1 MNFIQYILN
10 NQGQVLNL
18 LMEHIWLTVISVGL
32 AVLIGVPIGIL
43 ISYIKALNKPIL
55 GVANVMQAIPS
66 MALLGFMIP
75 FLGIG
80 TTPAVTAV
88 VLYSLLPI
96 IKNTFIG
103 IDNINPQTIEAARG
117 IGLTKFQILTKIQ
130 IPLALPV
137 IMAGIRISA
146 VTAVGFMTI
155 AAFIGA
161 GGLGFLV
168 FSGIRLIDNA
178 QILAGAIPACILAL
192 TVDFLAA
199 TIEKMVTPISLQKN
213 VKSRNRKSQKI
224 ILGIFALI
232 VAFLLGFTS
241 AKSFGKGGGNKT
253 ITVGSKDFTEQLIV
267 GHLMSD
273 IIEGNTDIKVN
284 RKMSLGGGQIC
295 FSAIQK
301 EEIDLYMEYSGTAY
315 TNYFNYPAT
324 NDLEKISKT
333 LKQDFKEKYDIDTFK
348 EMTFNNTYTLSV
360 TPETAK
366 KYNLKTISDLVKV
379 APKLK
384 SGTSFEFINR
394 EDGLVGL
401 EKIYGLRMKEK
412 VAIDGSPKYIA
423 LLNKDVDVIDA
434 FSTDG
439 LLKKFDLKTLEDD
452 KKFFPPYN
460 GIPLIRGEVLK
471 KYPEIQPLIEKLGEV
486 LTNEEM
492 MELNYKV
499 DEEGKQPEEVSKEF
513 LLEKGLIK

>member
-10 NQGQVLNL
+10 NQEQVLNL
-18 LMEHIWLTVISVGL
+18 LMEHIWLTVISVGM

-43 ISYIKALNKPIL
+43 ISYIKSLNKPVL
-55 GVANVMQAIPS
+55 GLANIMQAIPS

-96 IKNTFIG
+96 IKNTYIG
-103 IDNINPQTIEAARG
+103 IDNINPQTLEAARG

-199 TIEKMVTPISLQKN
+199 TVEKMVTPVSLQKDFKN
-213 VKSRNRKSQKI
+213 TNKKNQKI

-232 VAFLLGFTS
+232 VAFLLGFTT
-241 AKSFGKGGGNKT
+241 AKSVGKASNKT
-253 ITVGSKDFTEQLIV
+253 ITIGSKDFTEQLIV
-267 GHLMSD
+267 GHLMAD

-284 RKMSLGGGQIC
+284 RKMALGGGQIC

-301 EEIDLYMEYSGTAY
+301 GEIDLYMEYSGVAY
-315 TNYFNYPAT
+315 VNYFNYQAT
-324 NDLEKISKT
+324 NDLGKISTT
-333 LKQDFKEKYDIDTFK
+333 LQKDFKEKYDIDTFK
-348 EMTFNNTYTLSV
+348 EMSFNNTYTLSV

-379 APKLK
+379 APSLK

-401 EKIYGLRMKEK
+401 EKVYGLKMKEK

-460 GIPLIRGEVLK
+460 GIPLMRGKALE
-471 KYPEIQPLIEKLGEV
+471 KYPEVKPLIEKLGEV

-499 DEEGKQPEEVSKEF
+499 DEEGKQPEDVAREF
-513 LLEKGLIK
+513 LIEKGLIK

>member
-1 MNFIQYILN
+1 MNFIQYILE
-10 NQGQVLNL
+10 NQEQVTKL
-18 LMEHIWLTVISVGL
+18 LMEHIYLTMISVGM
-32 AVLIGVPIGIL
+32 AIIIGVPIGIL
-43 ISYIKALNKPIL
+43 ISYVKSLNKPIL
-55 GVANVMQAIPS
+55 GIANIMQAIPS

-80 TTPAVTAV
+80 TVPAVTAV

-96 IKNTFIG
+96 VKNTYIG
-103 IDNINPQTIEAARG
+103 IDNINPQTIEAAKG

-178 QILAGAIPACILAL
+178 QILAGAVPACILAL
-192 TVDFLAA
+192 TVDFIAA
-199 TIEKMVTPISLQKN
+199 TVEKLVTPISLQKN
-213 VKSRNRKSQKI
+213 VTKKDRKKQKM
-224 ILGIFALI
+224 ILSIFGAMI
-232 VAFLLGFTS
+232 VILLSLNLLKIG
-241 AKSFGKGGGNKT
+241 GKTNKT
-253 ITVGSKDFTEQLIV
+253 IVVGSKDFTEQLIV
-267 GHLMSD
+267 GHLMAD
-273 IIEGNTDIKVN
+273 IIEGNTDIKVE
-284 RKMSLGGGQIC
+284 KKLALGGGQIC
-295 FSAIQK
+295 YSAIQK
-301 EEIDLYMEYSGTAY
+301 GEIDLYMEYSGVAY
-315 TNYFNYPAT
+315 VNYFNYPAT
-324 NDLEKISKT
+324 NDLEKISET
-333 LKQDFKEKYDIDTFK
+333 LKKDFKDKNNIETFEKMD
-348 EMTFNNTYTLSV
+348 FNNTYTLSV
-360 TPETAK
+360 TEETAK
-366 KYNLKTISDLVKV
+366 KYNLKTISDLTKV
-379 APKLK
+379 SSKLK

-401 EKIYGLRMKEK
+401 EKVYGLKMKEK

-423 LLNKDVDVIDA
+423 LLNKNVDVIDA

-439 LLKKFDLKTLEDD
+439 LLKKFNLKILEDD

-460 GIPLIRGEVLK
+460 GIPLMRGEVYK
-471 KYPEIQPLIEKLGEV
+471 KYPEVKPLIEKLGEV

-499 DEEGKQPEEVSKEF
+499 DEEGRQPEEVAKEF
-513 LLEKGLIK
+513 LKEKNLIK

>member
-10 NQGQVLNL
+10 NQEQVLNL
-18 LMEHIWLTVISVGL
+18 LMEHIWLTVISVGM

-43 ISYIKALNKPIL
+43 ISYIKSLNKPVL
-55 GVANVMQAIPS
+55 GLANIMQAIPS

-96 IKNTFIG
+96 IKNTYIG
-103 IDNINPQTIEAARG
+103 IDNINPQTLEAARG

-199 TIEKMVTPISLQKN
+199 TVEKMVTPVSLQKDFKN
-213 VKSRNRKSQKI
+213 TNKKNQKI

-232 VAFLLGFTS
+232 VAFLLGFTT
-241 AKSFGKGGGNKT
+241 AKSVGKASNKT
-253 ITVGSKDFTEQLIV
+253 ITIGSKDFTEQLIV
-267 GHLMSD
+267 GHLMAD

-284 RKMSLGGGQIC
+284 RKMALGGGQIC

-301 EEIDLYMEYSGTAY
+301 GEIDLYMEYSGVAY
-315 TNYFNYPAT
+315 VNYFNYQAT
-324 NDLEKISKT
+324 NDLGKIST
-333 LKQDFKEKYDIDTFK
+333 T
-348 EMTFNNTYTLSV
+348 
-360 TPETAK
+360 
-366 KYNLKTISDLVKV
+366 
-379 APKLK
+379 
-384 SGTSFEFINR
+384 
-394 EDGLVGL
+394 
-401 EKIYGLRMKEK
+401 
-412 VAIDGSPKYIA
+412 
-423 LLNKDVDVIDA
+423 
-434 FSTDG
+434 
-439 LLKKFDLKTLEDD
+439 
-452 KKFFPPYN
+452 
-460 GIPLIRGEVLK
+460 
-471 KYPEIQPLIEKLGEV
+471 
-486 LTNEEM
+486 
-492 MELNYKV
+492 
-499 DEEGKQPEEVSKEF
+499 
-513 LLEKGLIK
+513 

>member
-10 NQGQVLNL
+10 NQEQVLKL
-18 LMEHIWLTVISVGL
+18 LMEHIWLTIISVGM
-32 AVLIGVPIGIL
+32 AIIIGVPIGIL
-43 ISYIKALNKPIL
+43 ISYVKALNKPVL
-55 GVANVMQAIPS
+55 GIANIMQAIPS

-80 TTPAVTAV
+80 TVPAVTAV
-88 VLYSLLPI
+88 ILYSLLPI
-96 IKNTFIG
+96 IKNTYIG
-103 IDNINPQTIEAARG
+103 IDNINPQTIEAAKG

-192 TVDFLAA
+192 TVDFIAA
-199 TIEKMVTPISLQKN
+199 TVEKLVTPISLQKN
-213 VKSRNRKSQKI
+213 ANIKDRKMQKI
-224 ILGIFALI
+224 ILSIFSIL
-232 VAFLLGFTS
+232 VVFVLSFNFVNLNK
-241 AKSFGKGGGNKT
+241 KSNKT
-253 ITVGSKDFTEQLIV
+253 IVVGSKDFTEQLIV
-267 GHLMSD
+267 GHLMAD
-273 IIEGNTDIKVN
+273 IIEGNTDIKVE
-284 RKMSLGGGQIC
+284 KKLALGGGQIC
-295 FSAIQK
+295 YSAIQK
-301 EEIDLYMEYSGTAY
+301 GEIDLYMEYSGVAY
-315 TNYFNYPAT
+315 VNYFNYPAT

-333 LKQDFKEKYDIDTFK
+333 LKKDFKEKNNIETFEK
-348 EMTFNNTYTLSV
+348 MNFNNTYTLSV
-360 TPETAK
+360 TEETAD

-394 EDGLVGL
+394 EDGLKGL
-401 EKIYGLRMKEK
+401 EKNYGLKLKEK
-412 VAIDGSPKYIA
+412 IAIDGSPKYIA

-439 LLKKFDLKTLEDD
+439 LLKKFNLKVLEDD

-460 GIPLIRGEVLK
+460 GIPLIRGDIYE
-471 KYPEIQPLIEKLGEV
+471 KYPEIEPLIEKLGEI

-492 MELNYKV
+492 LELNYKV
-499 DEEGKQPEEVSKEF
+499 DEEGKQPEEVAKEF
-513 LLEKGLIK
+513 LKEKGLIK